1 MLVGAVGHGHALHA
15 DGEARGVHHD
25 EHGVQATVLLADQVA
40 HGAAGVAELQRGGG
54 AGLDAELMLDGHAV
68 HVVAL
73 AQRAV
78 GVDQELRHQEQR
90 DALHALGRVGQ
101 AGQHQVD
108 DVLGQ
113 IMLAVG
119 DEDLG
124 AGDAVAAV
132 ALRFG
137 ARAQQGQ
144 VRAGLRLGQVHGAS
158 PLAGDHRADVALAQL
173 GRAGGQQRLDGAV
186 GQQRTQRERQVGGIQ
201 HFRGGRAQQAGQA
214 LAAVFGGVVHA
225 LPAGLG
231 VLAEG
236 LLEAGRGGDG
246 AIAPG
251 AGLAVGGLV
260 QRGQH
265 LAGEVRG
272 FLQHRLG
279 GVGRG
284 FLEAGQG
291 RHGGQARQ
299 VVEHEQH
306 VFDGGLVRHG
316 VGTPGYVVVVGIRRT
331 CWDRRRGRTGRW
343 RWWRPRPRAVRIS
356 GSCRWRSWAARRSA
370 PRAAP

>member
-1 MLVGAVGHGHALHA
+1 MARAGLLVGRSVRQVGVAGRVVGQRAAGLGDGAHGAQDAAHIRVVDDGHGLARRTIHRTALHAFGGIGQRMLVGAVGHGHALHA

-25 EHGVQATVLLADQVA
+25 EHGVQATVLLADQVT

-54 AGLDAELMLDGHAV
+54 AGLDAELVLDGHAV

-78 GVDQELRHQEQR
+78 GVDQEFRHQEQR

-144 VRAGLRLGQVHGAS
+144 VRAGLRLGQVHGAG

-186 GQQRTQRERQVGGIQ
+186 GQQRTKRERQVGGVQ
-201 HFRGGRAQQAGQA
+201 HFRGGRAQQAG
-214 LAAVFGGVVHA
+214 
-225 LPAGLG
+225 
-231 VLAEG
+231 
-236 LLEAGRGGDG
+236 
-246 AIAPG
+246 
-251 AGLAVGGLV
+251 
-260 QRGQH
+260 
-265 LAGEVRG
+265 
-272 FLQHRLG
+272 
-279 GVGRG
+279 
-284 FLEAGQG
+284 
-291 RHGGQARQ
+291 
-299 VVEHEQH
+299 
-306 VFDGGLVRHG
+306 
-316 VGTPGYVVVVGIRRT
+316 
-331 CWDRRRGRTGRW
+331 
-343 RWWRPRPRAVRIS
+343 
-356 GSCRWRSWAARRSA
+356 
-370 PRAAP
+370 